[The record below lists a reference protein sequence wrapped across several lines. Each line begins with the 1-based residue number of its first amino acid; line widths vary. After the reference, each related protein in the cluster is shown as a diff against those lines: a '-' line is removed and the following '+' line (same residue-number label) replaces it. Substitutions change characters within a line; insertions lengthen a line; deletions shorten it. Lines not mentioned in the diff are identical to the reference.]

1 MVCYSHAKFCQ
12 ILYNSDLSAAV
23 ITMQKKACLMSLQ
36 THSWALTLS
45 HDNWPLPSTPP
56 SFSIAISC
64 STSSSPKLW
73 RGSSICLRVRNVIS
87 QIFHWAEFPLNFT
100 LSANSLLIRLI
111 SKSCRDTQ
119 IELYFPHHVKVN
131 LVNFWKF
138 HQSTKITKYLQ
149 FLALLHGNKFLVK
162 ENCA

>member
-1 MVCYSHAKFCQ
+1 MLFTCQVLSNIVQFRFVCCRNHHAEKSLSYVFA
-12 ILYNSDLSAAV
+12 NSVMGLDAV
-23 ITMQKKACLMSLQ
+23 SWQLTITK
-36 THSWALTLS
+36 
-45 HDNWPLPSTPP
+45 DPP
-56 SFSIAISC
+56 SFSIAINC

-138 HQSTKITKYLQ
+138 HQSTKITKYLH